1 MTHKSSIRTVVTAC
15 MAGSA
20 VEWYDFF
27 LYGIA
32 SATVLNKLFFPNFD
46 AGVGTILSFSTF
58 FVGFIARPLGGLI
71 SGHFGD
77 KMGRKSILVITMV
90 AMGAGTFL
98 MGCLPTYSS
107 IGILA
112 PIMLVFLRF
121 VQGLAVGGEWG
132 GASVMTIEHAPPD
145 KRGLYG
151 GLLAA
156 GSSIGLLL
164 ANAVFLLSSKLTQD
178 DFLVWGWRIPFLV
191 SIVLVGI
198 GYYIRRRLDET
209 PAFTSAE
216 SRQATSRTPF
226 ITLLRTNP
234 KVMLQAMGA
243 KVGEAAQFNIFVVFG
258 LSAIAIYQ
266 VERDTYLVGTMI
278 AAAIS
283 LATVPFAGALSDRYG
298 RKKIYCIGLIA
309 LIGLAFGFFPL
320 VSVGADWAVYL
331 AITLS
336 FAGVGAATAGIQP
349 TLFSEMF
356 STDVRYTGASVGYQ
370 WGGTIGGGT
379 APLVA
384 TALMQATGSAIW
396 IAVYAAGLA
405 IISLISVATT
415 QETFRKDLNAAGAKT
430 PRPSATLDTS
440 KGTR

>member
-1 MTHKSSIRTVVTAC
+1 

-46 AGVGTILSFSTF
+46 SGVGTILSFSTF

-77 KMGRKSILVITMV
+77 RMGRKSILVITMV

-98 MGCLPTYSS
+98 MGCLPTYAT
-107 IGILA
+107 IGIAA
-112 PIMLVFLRF
+112 PILLVLLRF

-132 GASVMTIEHAPPD
+132 GASVMTIEYAPPGR
-145 KRGLYG
+145 RGYYG
-151 GLLAA
+151 GILAA
-156 GSSIGLLL
+156 GSSVGLLL

-178 DFLVWGWRIPFLV
+178 DFLAWGWRIPFLV

-198 GYYIRRRLDET
+198 GYYVRRRLDET

-216 SRQATSRTPF
+216 QQEAAPRVPF
-226 ITLLRTNP
+226 VKLLRSNP
-234 KVMLQAMGA
+234 KLMLQAMGA
-243 KVGEAAQFNIFVVFG
+243 KIGEAAQFNIFVVFG
-258 LSAIAIYQ
+258 LSAIAVYQ

-278 AAAIS
+278 AAALS
-283 LATVPFAGALSDRYG
+283 LITVPLAGALSDTFG
-298 RKKIYCIGLIA
+298 RKKVYCLGLIA
-309 LIGLAFGFFPL
+309 LIVLAFGFFPL
-320 VSVGADWAVYL
+320 VSIGESWAVFL

-384 TALMQATGSAIW
+384 TALMQATGSAVW

-405 IISLISVATT
+405 VVSLISVATT
-415 QETFRKDLNAAGAKT
+415 PETFRKDLNAPTAPAGA
-430 PRPSATLDTS
+430 TLPGGLDM
-440 KGTR
+440 KGAS